1 MSNVTLTIGGR
12 AYTVACAPG
21 EEQHVQDLGRMI
33 DGKLAEMGGAQHSE
47 TRALL
52 FAALLL
58 ADALHERG
66 DSSVTAA
73 AVPAPAA
80 GPDAGKLEAIADR
93 LENIAALL
101 EDGDQSA

>member
-12 AYTVACAPG
+12 SYTVACAPG
-21 EEQHVQDLGRMI
+21 EEDHVAALGQTI
-33 DGKLAEMGGAQHSE
+33 DGKLAEMGGGQHSE

-52 FAALLL
+52 FAALLM

-66 DSSVTAA
+66 EGAAPPAA
-73 AVPAPAA
+73 AAPEPIEPAVE
-80 GPDAGKLEAIADR
+80 KLEMVAQH

-101 EDGDQSA
+101 EDGGQSA